1 MTFAPE
7 LTDMI
12 SCIYLGKPGVQ
23 KHSGEGISLSIVD
36 KLKLYGI
43 NSNQIEGGSL
53 DVQYFDLSVFR
64 HFSESP
70 CHYPNSTV
78 LVIDFIK
85 EV

>member
-1 MTFAPE
+1 MNFVPE

-12 SCIYLGKPGVQ
+12 SCIYLDKPGVQ
-23 KHSGEGISLSIVD
+23 KHSGEGISLSNVNQ
-36 KLKLYGI
+36 LKLYGI
-43 NSNQIEGGSL
+43 DSNQIEGGSL
-53 DVQYFDLSVFR
+53 DVQYFDLSVSR
-64 HFSESP
+64 YISESP